1 MVAIKQQHMN
11 SKRVHTGYTLTTEDS
26 QKKGIIIARSSCTVL
41 QDYVDTN
48 LLKAVPLQFPYGIGN
63 LNLEENCR
71 SGTSYLQYL
80 LTS

>member
-41 QDYVDTN
+41 QDYVDIHKSTESCSF
-48 LLKAVPLQFPYGIGN
+48 AVSLWHWQP
-63 LNLEENCR
+63 
-71 SGTSYLQYL
+71 
-80 LTS
+80 